1 MSRVLD
7 ALSKAGLLT
16 AEQIAV
22 ITEAASSSGANVGEV
37 LVQRG
42 LATPADV
49 ESALEE
55 ELGIPSV
62 DLSSYAPDNEALRM
76 VPEDLARTYNVLPLF
91 EIENILTVAIGDPMD
106 VFRLDDLSLAL
117 GLEIEAVL
125 ADTASVAA
133 AIDQYYG
140 TVSPVAGVADDKSV
154 SDSLSAPDSLPVP
167 DSLSASDSLST
178 PDNLVEYS
186 AAPDDFFAE
195 EPVIDT
201 ADFFEAPAASSFEAP
216 TADSLD
222 APVVDSAPL
231 AVEPF
236 DEEQMTAASVE
247 PVPTIKEVVE
257 TVVSADSP
265 AIDLDVLAVADAGKV
280 AVLVSDILAHA
291 VSKGASRIH
300 LLPYKEDFF
309 LVYRIQG
316 RLEKIASAPLSL
328 QSALVDGI
336 KAFARLSAVQ
346 SSSPA
351 LGRVKAHIADRD
363 LVLTVS
369 AVPTIA
375 GQRVVVSIGNERP
388 MPSGLPELG
397 MNEAETRAL
406 HAMIERGRGILL
418 VCAPVAGGRS
428 ATYYALLHHAAQAGK
443 TVYSVERSVEYEIPA
458 VAQVLVNPGSPIGA
472 ESYFAAGMRQDT
484 DVMAIDPMQSV
495 EDVHLAVEAAG
506 LGKLVIAAFSGGD
519 IVSGV
524 RRMLDLGAEPV
535 SLASALTLGVGQ
547 RLVRQNCPHCS
558 VEVPSDALATLPGA
572 PADLKAMK
580 GMGCSACS
588 NTGFQGVTGIF
599 EVLPFTE
606 RVRAP
611 IARAASAE
619 EISAAARAAGMR
631 PMVAS
636 GLAKVA
642 DGRVS
647 PDELD
652 RVLRLAQ

>member
-1 MSRVLD
+1 MTESVTSRVLD
-7 ALSKAGLLT
+7 ALAKAGLLT
-16 AEQIAV
+16 VEQITV
-22 ITEAASSSGANVGEV
+22 IADAASSGGVSAGEV
-37 LVQRG
+37 LMQRG

-55 ELGIPSV
+55 ELGVPSV
-62 DLSSYAPDNEALRM
+62 DLSSYAPDDDALRI
-76 VPEDLARTYNVLPLF
+76 VPLELARAHDVLPLF
-91 EIENILTVAIGDPMD
+91 EIEGMLTVAIGDPMD
-106 VFRLDDLSLAL
+106 VFRLDDLSATL

-125 ADTASVAA
+125 ADTASVVA
-133 AIDQYYG
+133 AIDQYYD
-140 TVSPVAGVADDKSV
+140 TAAPAAPASDTLVAHAS
-154 SDSLSAPDSLPVP
+154 VP
-167 DSLSASDSLST
+167 DDLL
-178 PDNLVEYS
+178 
-186 AAPDDFFAE
+186 AE
-195 EPVIDT
+195 EPVIDA
-201 ADFFEAPAASSFEAP
+201 ADFFEAPP
-216 TADSLD
+216 
-222 APVVDSAPL
+222 VDSAPVVTEPL
-231 AVEPF
+231 AGEQVAAALVEP
-236 DEEQMTAASVE
+236 AR
-247 PVPTIKEVVE
+247 TIEEVVE
-257 TVVSADSP
+257 TVAPAGPP

-280 AVLVSDILAHA
+280 AVLVSDIFAHA
-291 VSKGASRIH
+291 VGKGASRIH

-346 SSSPA
+346 SSRPA
-351 LGRVKAHIADRD
+351 LGRVKVHIADRD

-375 GQRVVVSIGNERP
+375 GQRVVVSLGNERP
-388 MPSGLPELG
+388 MPSGLSELG

-406 HAMIERGRGILL
+406 HAMVERGRGILL

-428 ATYYALLHHAAQAGK
+428 ATYYALLHHAAQVGK

-458 VAQVLVNPGSPIGA
+458 VAQVLVNPGAPVGA

-535 SLASALTLGVGQ
+535 SLAAALTLGVGQ
-547 RLVRQNCPHCS
+547 RLIRQNCPHCS
-558 VEVPSDALATLPGA
+558 VEVTGGAIDMLPGV
-572 PADLKAMK
+572 PGDLKAMK
-580 GMGCSACS
+580 GMGCPACT

-606 RVRAP
+606 QVRAP

-631 PMVAS
+631 PMIAS
-636 GLAKVA
+636 GIAKVA

-652 RVLRLAQ
+652 RVLRFAQ